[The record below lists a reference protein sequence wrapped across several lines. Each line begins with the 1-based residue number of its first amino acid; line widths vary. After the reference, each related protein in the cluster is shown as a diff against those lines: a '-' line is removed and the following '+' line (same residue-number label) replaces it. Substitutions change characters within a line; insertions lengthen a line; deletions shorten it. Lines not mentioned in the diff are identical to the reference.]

1 LKALL
6 DEQLSSEIA
15 AELRSRGWNVEAVGE
30 RPWMRGQS
38 LSDDQVMVT
47 AASEDRAVVT
57 NNIKDYRP
65 LAARRVAGGQ
75 GHWGLILL
83 PSTRSRSRAAVQPLA
98 DGIERIMREHPEG
111 LANSERWIPPPP

>member
-1 LKALL
+1 MKALL

-98 DGIERIMREHPEG
+98 DGIERIMGEHPEG
-111 LANSERWIPPPP
+111 LANSERWVSPRP